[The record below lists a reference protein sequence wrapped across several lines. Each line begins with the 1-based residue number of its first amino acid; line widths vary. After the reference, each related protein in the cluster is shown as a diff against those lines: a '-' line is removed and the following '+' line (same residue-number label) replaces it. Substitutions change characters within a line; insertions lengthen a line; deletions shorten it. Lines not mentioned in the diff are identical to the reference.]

1 MWVMVAGGAVSQV
14 PASLLRFARVC
25 RFLCVHMAG
34 LGCHFSGAIYWFFGT
49 RPLTGPR
56 LDSRR
61 VPALSPH
68 SAFLHGLW
76 VLNIGSHTC
85 ETSILKT
92 ELSPQP
98 GVSVLTAST
107 TAWYLIRTVP
117 IFVVELLLLKSWGDW
132 REGSGHRFLSLSP
145 QGSSQLSSTSSS
157 RGSNTLASLGTR
169 YIGGTHTYM

>member
-1 MWVMVAGGAVSQV
+1 MGDVAGGAVSQV
-14 PASLLRFARVC
+14 PASLLPFARVC

-56 LDSRR
+56 LESRR

-76 VLNIGSHTC
+76 VLNTGSHTC

-98 GVSVLTAST
+98 GVSVLTASN
-107 TAWYLIRTVP
+107 TAWSLIRTVP
-117 IFVVELLLLKSWGDW
+117 IFVVELLLLKSWGGGLEKRTQDTGLFPYPHKV
-132 REGSGHRFLSLSP
+132 RVPPVPEDP
-145 QGSSQLSSTSSS
+145 
-157 RGSNTLASLGTR
+157 TL
-169 YIGGTHTYM
+169 